1 MKSYRT
7 KAFTLIELLVVIA
20 IIAILAAM
28 LLPALGKAR
37 EKAQQASCANNLKQI
52 GLAVTM
58 YTGEDVRRP
67 TFPRCYDDKKPFASG
82 SPDYLVTTK
91 NRGWIYWQ
99 PSEDVPFSPEDGLL
113 YKYVGD
119 KEVYLCPSDP
129 EDFGNSYAMN
139 TVLSGVRATTVKQA
153 SAIPIFL
160 EEVTEADV
168 TAAIDGC
175 YFGNDTGNTANSNL
189 PDRHSNGNIFLFADS
204 HVSFENWNKTDTL
217 KKTKSY
223 K

>member
-67 TFPRCYDDKKPFASG
+67 TFPRCLDDKKTHTSG
-82 SPDYLVTTK
+82 SPGYLVTEE
-91 NRGWIYWQ
+91 NLGWIYRPNTGT
-99 PSEDVPFSPEDGLL
+99 PSFKPEKGLL
-113 YKYVGD
+113 FKYVGD
-119 KEVYLCPSDP
+119 NEVYLCPSDP
-129 EDFGNSYAMN
+129 EDYGNSYAMN
-139 TVLSGVRATTVKQA
+139 TVLSGVRVTTVKQA

-160 EEVTEADV
+160 EEVTEADNAV
-168 TAAIDGC
+168 IDGC
-175 YFGNDTGNTANSNL
+175 YLGNGAVDSDNSDL

-204 HVSFENWNKTDTL
+204 HVSFENWNKEDTL
-217 KKTKSY
+217 KKTRSY